1 MFSLL
6 NQDGSSGADASS
18 PASSEPAP
26 QRKRLVL
33 KPRTKPVEGEEG
45 EEKEEGEVDE
55 DEEEEGEEEEETAA
69 EEPSM
74 PKEEADRL
82 IKTRVAEFYNVKVR
96 LFSHS
101 LLSFSLLV
109 FDLDTWN

>member
-1 MFSLL
+1 M
-6 NQDGSSGADASS
+6 
-18 PASSEPAP
+18 
-26 QRKRLVL
+26 VL